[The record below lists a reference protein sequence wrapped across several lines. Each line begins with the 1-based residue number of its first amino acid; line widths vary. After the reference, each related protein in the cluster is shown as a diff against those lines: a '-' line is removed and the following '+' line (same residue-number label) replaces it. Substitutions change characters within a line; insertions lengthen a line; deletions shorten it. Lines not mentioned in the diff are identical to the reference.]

1 MPISFPF
8 THHSVF
14 RLSTEGVNMAMIEAE
29 DAVTLE
35 EVQQA
40 LNGRTPLHF
49 SRPLVLQFP
58 DPANPLPVHFRFSFD
73 TEVLVVALNGIIE
86 NAYPVPAY
94 KSGEALNVQFFSGYD
109 YAILVPKGFIESWQ
123 VVPGKT
129 SVRRFSLSLSAK
141 RTA

>member
-1 MPISFPF
+1 MPIAFPF
-8 THHSVF
+8 PHKSVF

-29 DAVTLE
+29 EAVAKE

-40 LNGRTPLHF
+40 LNGRTPLSF
-49 SRPLVLQFP
+49 RQPLVLQFP
-58 DPANPLPVHFRFSFD
+58 DPSIPLPIHFRFTFD
-73 TEVLVVALNGIIE
+73 TEVLVVAVNGIIE
-86 NAYPVPAY
+86 SAYQVPAY

-109 YAILVPKGFIESWQ
+109 CAILVSKGFIDNWQ

-129 SVRRFSLSLSAK
+129 SVRRFSLSLSGK